1 MVFAVRAHRQ
11 AVYSQLFAVGV
22 MVVKKDYYGQYSIPQ
37 KSKDEEWELIIPNY
51 EVMGI
56 MKSLKDQGIVKETF
70 NWGWHYYFLANETKS
85 IKTTND
91 TIVYTGRDR
100 MREILGLPE
109 SVMPKTH
116 RPPEE
121 EPVPERKFDKS
132 QSRGVRNQ
140 YKKEE

>member
-1 MVFAVRAHRQ
+1 
-11 AVYSQLFAVGV
+11 

-37 KSKDEEWELIIPNY
+37 KSAEGESELIIPNY

-85 IKTTND
+85 IKTAND
-91 TIVYTGRDR
+91 TIVYTGKDR

-109 SVMPKTH
+109 TVMPKTH

-121 EPVPERKFDKS
+121 EPIEPKRNFDRAP
-132 QSRGVRNQ
+132 RGARNHF
-140 YKKEE
+140 KRDV